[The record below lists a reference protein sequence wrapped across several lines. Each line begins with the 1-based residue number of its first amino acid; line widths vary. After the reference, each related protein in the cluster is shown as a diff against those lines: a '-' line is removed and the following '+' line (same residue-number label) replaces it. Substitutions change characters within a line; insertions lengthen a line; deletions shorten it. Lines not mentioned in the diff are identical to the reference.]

1 MKAVEQLSLVLM
13 DSFDMDVKDGLRVY
27 LYFVLILQIS
37 CKLLLILLKITQNKN
52 FKHEAK
58 NSLFFNSSVFLHF
71 EKDSCTL

>member
-37 CKLLLILLKITQNKN
+37 CKLLLILLKITTTKKKTVNMKL
-52 FKHEAK
+52 KII
-58 NSLFFNSSVFLHF
+58 FNSSVF
-71 EKDSCTL
+71 

>member
-37 CKLLLILLKITQNKN
+37 CKLLLILLKIKKK
-52 FKHEAK
+52 KHEAK
-58 NSLFFNSSVFLHF
+58 NSLFFNSSVILNF